1 MGMRNVSLR
10 FPPFRPLSAGRRF
23 IAVYGGTHLFETC
36 TAAPA
41 GGGSRTGANRWNHF
55 VKPSAELNAVRAMAR
70 REMDERSS
78 TISLS
83 RAQNRTLF
91 GLCRG
96 EKWTKKIQGYSSP
109 VGFMETGVSATRIL
123 PCFCV
128 FGARNYF
135 AKPLP
140 MARKSSALS
149 AAPPIRPPSTSS
161 LAKISAALD
170 GLHDPP

>member
-109 VGFMETGVSATRIL
+109 VGFMKQGSIRNADTPLFLRIRGSEL
-123 PCFCV
+123 LREALADGQKIFGFERCAADQTSVDVLLGEDLGCV
-128 FGARNYF
+128 GRF
-135 AKPLP
+135 A
-140 MARKSSALS
+140 
-149 AAPPIRPPSTSS
+149 RPP
-161 LAKISAALD
+161 
-170 GLHDPP
+170 